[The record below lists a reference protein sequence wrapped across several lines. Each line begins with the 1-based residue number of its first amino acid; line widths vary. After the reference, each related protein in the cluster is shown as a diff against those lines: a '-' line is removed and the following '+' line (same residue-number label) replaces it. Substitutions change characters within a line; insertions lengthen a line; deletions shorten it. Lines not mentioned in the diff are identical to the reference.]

1 MNEVAKENIQK
12 KLEEAMVAEKIT
24 PGEVAKLLRLL
35 PGYISMIRNRA
46 QWGRCSQSGWSTVL
60 SWVNSGLPMKE
71 YATKHTEAI
80 ESTKPKKEKEKGI
93 IEDMKVPT
101 KMDDSEFIK
110 LLEIEK
116 LLLEKK
122 LHAID
127 ILLKYYS
134 TNAE

>member
-1 MNEVAKENIQK
+1 MNEVAKENIKK
-12 KLEEAMVAEKIT
+12 KLEEAMVAEKMT
-24 PGEVAKLLRLL
+24 PGEVAKLLRL
-35 PGYISMIRNRA
+35 PPSYISAMRNKST
-46 QWGRCSQSGWSTVL
+46 WERCSQPGWSTVL

-71 YATKHTEAI
+71 YAKKHTEAI
-80 ESTKPKKEKEKGI
+80 ESARPKKKKEKGI
-93 IEDMKVPT
+93 IEGIEIPT

-122 LHAID
+122 LHAIH
-127 ILLKYYS
+127 ILLKHYL